1 MRIFLIGYR
10 GTGKSTVARLL
21 ADKLG
26 IEAIDAD
33 HELERRAGKT
43 IRRIFTEDGEPRF
56 RELESTLLAEFGQRD
71 DVVIATGGGVVLRP
85 ENRAILR
92 TGRVVWLTA
101 PADVLWRRMC
111 GDESTRERRPDLA
124 QGGTRGGR
132 RIVAGARAAV
142 SSVCGADHR
151 RGASAGVDRRTDRG
165 VERES
170 QRSRPNRIRPVG

>member
-21 ADKLG
+21 AAKLG
-26 IEAIDAD
+26 LEAIDAD

-43 IRRIFTEDGEPRF
+43 IRRIFAEDGELAF
-56 RELESTLLAEFGQRD
+56 RDLESALLAEFGERD

-101 PADVLWRRMC
+101 PAEVLWRRMC
-111 GDESTRERRPDLA
+111 SDESTRERRPDLA
-124 QGGTRGGR
+124 QGGLAEVEAMLRVREPLYRECAEMIVDAELSPESIVEAIAMSARGR
-132 RIVAGARAAV
+132 
-142 SSVCGADHR
+142 
-151 RGASAGVDRRTDRG
+151 
-165 VERES
+165 
-170 QRSRPNRIRPVG
+170 

>member
-43 IRRIFTEDGEPRF
+43 IRRIFAEDGEPTF
-56 RELESTLLAEFGQRD
+56 RDLESTLLAEFGQRD
-71 DVVIATGGGVVLRP
+71 GVVIATGGGVVLRA
-85 ENRAILR
+85 ENRAILER
-92 TGRVVWLTA
+92 GRVVWLTA
-101 PADVLWRRMC
+101 PAAVLWRRMC

-124 QGGTRGGR
+124 QGGLAEVEELLRGREPLYRECAELTVDAELSPESIVEAIRGR
-132 RIVAGARAAV
+132 
-142 SSVCGADHR
+142 
-151 RGASAGVDRRTDRG
+151 
-165 VERES
+165 
-170 QRSRPNRIRPVG
+170 

>member
-21 ADKLG
+21 AAKLQL
-26 IEAIDAD
+26 EAVDAD

-43 IRRIFTEDGEPRF
+43 IRRIFAEDGEPRF
-56 RELESTLLAEFGQRD
+56 RELESTLLEEFGRREN
-71 DVVIATGGGVVLRP
+71 VVIATGGGVVLRP

-124 QGGTRGGR
+124 QGGL
-132 RIVAGARAAV
+132 AE
-142 SSVCGADHR
+142 
-151 RGASAGVDRRTDRG
+151 
-165 VERES
+165 VEELL
-170 QRSRPNRIRPVG
+170 RIREPLYRECAELTVDATQTPEEIVEAIRGR

>member
-10 GTGKSTVARLL
+10 GTGKSTVAQLL

-43 IRRIFTEDGEPRF
+43 IRRMFAEDGEPRF
-56 RELESTLLAEFGQRD
+56 RDLESTLLAEFGRRD
-71 DVVIATGGGVVLRP
+71 DVVVATGGGVVLRP

-101 PADVLWRRMC
+101 SAAVLWDRMC
-111 GDESTRERRPDLA
+111 RDASTQERRPDLA
-124 QGGTRGGR
+124 QGGLAEVEAMLRVREPLYRECAELTVDAEQKPEAIVEAIRGR
-132 RIVAGARAAV
+132 
-142 SSVCGADHR
+142 
-151 RGASAGVDRRTDRG
+151 
-165 VERES
+165 
-170 QRSRPNRIRPVG
+170 

>member
-21 ADKLG
+21 AEKLG
-26 IEAIDAD
+26 LQAIDAD

-43 IRRIFTEDGEPRF
+43 IRQIFAEDGEPAF
-56 RELESTLLAEFGQRD
+56 RDLESALLVEFGQRD
-71 DVVIATGGGVVLRP
+71 GVVIATGGGVVLRP

-101 PADVLWRRMC
+101 PAEVLWRRMC

-124 QGGTRGGR
+124 QGGLAEVEAMVRFRDPLYRDCADMTVDAELLPQAIVGR
-132 RIVAGARAAV
+132 II
-142 SSVCGADHR
+142 DHP
-151 RGASAGVDRRTDRG
+151 V
-165 VERES
+165 
-170 QRSRPNRIRPVG
+170 RSP

>member
-10 GTGKSTVARLL
+10 GTGKSTIARLL

-26 IEAIDAD
+26 LEAIDAD

-43 IRRIFTEDGEPRF
+43 IRRIFAEDGEPAF
-56 RELESTLLAEFGQRD
+56 RDLESALLAELGQRD
-71 DVVIATGGGVVLRP
+71 GVVIATGGGVVLRP

-101 PADVLWRRMC
+101 PAEVLWRRMC

-124 QGGTRGGR
+124 QGGLGEVAELLRMREPLYRECAELTIDAEQSPEA
-132 RIVAGARAAV
+132 IVEAIRA
-142 SSVCGADHR
+142 H
-151 RGASAGVDRRTDRG
+151 
-165 VERES
+165 
-170 QRSRPNRIRPVG
+170 